1 MKKKLFIGGTALL
14 FAAVTVFNMNLL
26 QSNKAG
32 DVSLDA
38 IAVMAQAQKEVEE
51 DKEEEDI
58 YHKGT
63 TGTNWKTYTVECVL
77 GSSVSVTDGSY
88 GGSYSSSF
96 GASVPIP
103 GTPVSVSA
111 TRSTSA
117 YYYKQTIN
125 YQKIPPK
132 TIKKDVC
139 GSGVGFCLESAP
151 KSGNPCS

>member
-1 MKKKLFIGGTALL
+1 MKKKIV
-14 FAAVTVFNMNLL
+14 FAVATGFFAVATVFNMNLL

-77 GSSVSVTDGSY
+77 GPSVSETKGSY

-117 YYYKQTIN
+117 YYYKQTTN

-151 KSGNPCS
+151 TSGNPC

>member
-1 MKKKLFIGGTALL
+1 M
-14 FAAVTVFNMNLL
+14 FNMNLL
-26 QSNKAG
+26 QGNSLG

-38 IAVMAQAQKEVEE
+38 IAVMAQAQKEV
-51 DKEEEDI
+51 EEDI

-77 GSSVSVTDGSY
+77 GPSVSVTEERY

-117 YYYKQTIN
+117 YYYKQTTNRQI
-125 YQKIPPK
+125 IPPK
-132 TIKKDVC
+132 TIIKDVC

>member
-1 MKKKLFIGGTALL
+1 MKKKIV
-14 FAAVTVFNMNLL
+14 FAVATGFFAVATVFNMNLL

-77 GSSVSVTDGSY
+77 GPSVSETKGSY

-111 TRSTSA
+111 NRSTSA
-117 YYYKQTIN
+117 YYHKQTTN
-125 YQKIPPK
+125 RQPIPPK
-132 TIKKDVC
+132 TIIKDVC

>member
-1 MKKKLFIGGTALL
+1 MKKKIV
-14 FAAVTVFNMNLL
+14 FAVATGFFAVATVFNMNLL

-77 GSSVSVTDGSY
+77 GPSVSETKGSY

-117 YYYKQTIN
+117 YYYKQTTN
-125 YQKIPPK
+125 YQIIPPK

>member
-1 MKKKLFIGGTALL
+1 
-14 FAAVTVFNMNLL
+14 
-26 QSNKAG
+26 
-32 DVSLDA
+32 
-38 IAVMAQAQKEVEE
+38 MAQAQKEIEE
-51 DKEEEDI
+51 DKKEDI

-63 TGTNWKTYTVECVL
+63 TGTNWKTYTVECEL
-77 GSSVSVTDGSY
+77 GPSISVTEERY
-88 GGSYSSSF
+88 GGSHSSSF

-111 TRSTSA
+111 NRSTSA
-117 YYYKQTIN
+117 YYHKQTTN
-125 YQKIPPK
+125 RQLIPPK

>member
-1 MKKKLFIGGTALL
+1 MKKKSFIGGAALL

-111 TRSTSA
+111 NRSTSA
-117 YYYKQTIN
+117 YYHKQTTNRQI
-125 YQKIPPK
+125 IPPK

>member
-1 MKKKLFIGGTALL
+1 MKKKIV
-14 FAAVTVFNMNLL
+14 FAVATGFFAVATVFNMNLL

-32 DVSLDA
+32 DVYLDA
-38 IAVMAQAQKEVEE
+38 IAVIAQAQKEIEE
-51 DKEEEDI
+51 DKKEDI

-63 TGTNWKTYTVECVL
+63 TRTNWKTKTVESEH
-77 GSSVSVTDGSY
+77 GTSISVTEERY
-88 GGSYSSSF
+88 GGSHSSSF

-111 TRSTSA
+111 NRSTSA
-117 YYYKQTIN
+117 YYHKQTTN
-125 YQKIPPK
+125 RQPIPPK
-132 TIKKDVC
+132 TIIKDVC

>member
-1 MKKKLFIGGTALL
+1 MKKKIV
-14 FAAVTVFNMNLL
+14 FAVATGFFAVATVFNMNLL

-38 IAVMAQAQKEVEE
+38 IAVMAQAQKEIEE
-51 DKEEEDI
+51 DKKEDI

-77 GSSVSVTDGSY
+77 GPSISVTEERY

>member
-1 MKKKLFIGGTALL
+1 MKKKIV
-14 FAAVTVFNMNLL
+14 FAVATGFFAVATVFNMNLL

-77 GSSVSVTDGSY
+77 GPSVSETKGSY

>member
-1 MKKKLFIGGTALL
+1 MKKKIV
-14 FAAVTVFNMNLL
+14 FAVATGFFAVATVFNMNLL

-77 GSSVSVTDGSY
+77 GPSVSETKGSY

-117 YYYKQTIN
+117 YYYKQTTN

>member
-1 MKKKLFIGGTALL
+1 MKKKSFIGGAALL

-77 GSSVSVTDGSY
+77 GPSISVTEERY